1 LVRSASVQRNIVARG
16 SSPAAQ
22 AGAIAIPHTPAAML
36 PTVSQTLLAA
46 VLKGWHDTALLS
58 QFCHK
63 EGRSSSSS
71 SPFVFFTRKVNIS
84 KCPLN
89 FT

>member
-63 EGRSSSSS
+63 EGRSS
-71 SPFVFFTRKVNIS
+71 FFEFTFRLLYS
-84 KCPLN
+84 KSQHLKMPA
-89 FT
+89 